1 MKRPGNLVFHSV
13 MAILIV
19 VLLLWH
25 FGLFGLTRNLALDY
39 PTKPIKIVVPYPA
52 GGGSDT
58 FTRIIERALVD
69 DKLLPVPVVIQNLG
83 GGSGTIG
90 SRDVLESP
98 PDGYTLLMHHHALL
112 GVYVDGVADY
122 GPDDFEVFARTG
134 SMSMVIIV
142 REDSKYR
149 TLTQLLEDA
158 KENPSKVTFGANPGS
173 QAYFTGK
180 QLELAHPGAKFAM
193 VSADGGADRY
203 ARLIGGHL
211 DAGIFSLS
219 EYLDFLSPEGTP
231 PAQNIRA
238 LVLMS
243 PERHEAIPE
252 VETSK
257 EQGFEIYMENAYY
270 WWAAKGTPQAIQDKL
285 AGILEEAMKNERVLQ
300 ELDRLKINAEYQRG
314 PEMLDRMNTV
324 LAEMTSAKGAAE
336 NMEGRVGTSK
346 DHAFP
351 DIPLYV
357 IIVTALLLV
366 GVIIQSLTGQ
376 FKPEENVIEEES
388 EPTVEHN
395 GRAIIVFLMVVL
407 YVFLLQ
413 LGIVPWTILS
423 TIMIFVIGGI
433 LSHWKPSRLLVIG
446 ELALVFSLGTAFLFT
461 EVLTGVILP

>member
-1 MKRPGNLVFHSV
+1 MQRPGNIVFHSV
-13 MAILIV
+13 MAVLIV
-19 VLLLWH
+19 VLSLWH
-25 FGLFGLTRNLALDY
+25 LGLFGLARSEGANY
-39 PTKPIKIVVPYPA
+39 PTKPIRIVVPYPA

-90 SRDVLESP
+90 SRDVLESA

-149 TLTQLLEDA
+149 SLTQLLEDA
-158 KENPSKVTFGANPGS
+158 RANPSKVTFGANPGS
-173 QAYFTGK
+173 QAYFTGR

-219 EYLDFLSPEGTP
+219 EFLDFLGPEGTP
-231 PAQNIRA
+231 PDQNIRA

-252 VETSK
+252 VETSR

-285 AGILEEAMKNERVLQ
+285 ANILEQAMKNERVLQ
-300 ELDRLKINAEYQRG
+300 ELGRLKINAEYHRG
-314 PEMLDRMNTV
+314 AAMHERMNTV
-324 LAEMTSAKGAAE
+324 LSEMTRAKGDAQSVEAG
-336 NMEGRVGTSK
+336 EGVSK
-346 DHAFP
+346 DHVFP

-357 IIVTALLLV
+357 SIVTALLLF
-366 GVIIQSLTGQ
+366 GVIVQSLTGQ
-376 FKPEENVIEEES
+376 FNPEEDAIEDES

-395 GRAIIVFLMVVL
+395 GRAIITFLIVVV
-407 YVFLLQ
+407 YVFFLQ
-413 LGIVPWTILS
+413 LGVVPWTILS
-423 TIMIFVIGGI
+423 TIMIFVVGGI

-446 ELALVFSLGTAFLFT
+446 ELALFFSLGTAFIFT